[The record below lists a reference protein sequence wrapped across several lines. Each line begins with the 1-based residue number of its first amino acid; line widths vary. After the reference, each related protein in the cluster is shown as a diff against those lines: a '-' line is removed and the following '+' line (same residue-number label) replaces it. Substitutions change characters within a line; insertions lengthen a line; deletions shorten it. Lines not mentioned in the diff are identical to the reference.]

1 MTIWRRTR
9 FDPPNRQCRH
19 WLLQRLACVVVAFT
33 ALLHAAQSH
42 AMNAGDAILTM
53 VFIYNIAQFTEW
65 PAAALAQQ
73 QQPLTLCM
81 LGDTGS
87 LTPGLSAIDAQ
98 TLQGRRLKVR
108 HLNSPGLAG
117 CQMLFI
123 AKSEE
128 KELSRIL
135 PGAHARH
142 ILTLSD
148 IGGFAQAGGAVG
160 LIGSK
165 DTIAFDV
172 NPAALKLAGLRISS
186 EVLKLAR
193 AVAGK

>member
-9 FDPPNRQCRH
+9 FDPPSQQCRH
-19 WLLQRLACVVVAFT
+19 WLLQRLACAAMVLT
-33 ALLHAAQSH
+33 ALLQAAQSH
-42 AMNAGDAILTM
+42 AMTAGDAILTM
-53 VFIYNIAQFTEW
+53 VFIYNVAQFTEW
-65 PAAALAQQ
+65 PAVAQAQ

-81 LGDTGS
+81 LGNTGS
-87 LTPGLSAIDAQ
+87 LTPGLGAIDAQ

-108 HLNSPGLAG
+108 HLSSPGLAG

-123 AKSEE
+123 ARSEE

-148 IGGFAQAGGAVG
+148 IGGFARAGGAVG
-160 LIGSK
+160 LIGGRE
-165 DTIAFDV
+165 TVAFDV
-172 NPAALKLAGLRISS
+172 NPTALKLAGLRISS

-193 AVAGK
+193 AVAEK